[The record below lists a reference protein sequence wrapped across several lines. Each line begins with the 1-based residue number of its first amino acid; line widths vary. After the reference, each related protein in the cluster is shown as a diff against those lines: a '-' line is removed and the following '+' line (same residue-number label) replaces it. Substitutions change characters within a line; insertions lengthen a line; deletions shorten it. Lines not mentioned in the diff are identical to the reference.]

1 MEKDN
6 LKSRYGSLK
15 LRNVSWKTIP
25 PLLQVT
31 IRRFQTT
38 VLRFKITVP
47 QFQMSGDR
55 ISLVICPRKAANSW
69 NMGRGLTNVWRH
81 RIKHKKEVPFW
92 NASVPLNSTNR
103 RCLLCM
109 FLTSALSLRFS
120 FTLLSLA
127 RHTSIVP
134 FAGHARTKLFFSYS
148 KSNFPM
154 TTHVRWSVGWLVGRS
169 VIISWRVRKLHF
181 HDSIGALV
189 IYTMIFSWLTAL
201 WFLATAS
208 LNKL

>member
-1 MEKDN
+1 MVPWNWGTFLEK
-6 LKSRYGSLK
+6 LF
-15 LRNVSWKTIP
+15 P
-25 PLLQVT
+25 PLLKIT
-31 IRRFQTT
+31 IRRFQ
-38 VLRFKITVP
+38 ITVP
-47 QFQMSGDR
+47 RFQKTVPSFR
-55 ISLVICPRKAANSW
+55 CQAIAHLSKFAQEKQQNSW

-127 RHTSIVP
+127 RHTSIVL